1 MKKLLIYI
9 LSIFSLIVPFPTFAM
24 KDMSALSYAERAAI
38 VGGKVVGTVVGAKVF
53 QQLGRRYIDSAFFA
67 QREPELNFSDLEDL
81 DMDLGDINLELDLD
95 ADVPSGKSGKEEQEG
110 ADVADLFTAARS
122 ESKDREAG
130 EKNKLVGK
138 FFIDLI
144 KPGQRVGFGVGA
156 VAGYNLGGYLINRG
170 IAWRHGV
177 RYSTEKICRFFN
189 LNIGQYKTLVLSAE
203 KKDLKEIRE
212 ALADFYEKRFG
223 QTWKKRLFN
232 LLYKY
237 DCYASYLVK
246 NKKKLLSESERD
258 LLRMIEIGAAINTIY
273 DSKKPSAVKCV
284 EAACTMY
291 QLLGFMPCHERGDS
305 EVTGESFDVAGDQ
318 YRTLILHAEKGNLEA
333 MRKAFEIFYHSRFG
347 TGWQKRLIDLF
358 YKYDCYADYLFQH
371 RNRVLSRE
379 EGDLL
384 RMIEIGAEVYAA
396 YSSKKSE
403 PAASVEAARGMYQ
416 LLGFMPQSDKWER

>member
-95 ADVPSGKSGKEEQEG
+95 ADVPSGKSGKEEEEAQRKAEELKEAERVKYEEARQEG
-110 ADVADLFTAARS
+110 ADVANLLTRS

-156 VAGYNLGGYLINRG
+156 VAGYNIGGYLVNRG

-258 LLRMIEIGAAINTIY
+258 LLRMIEI
-273 DSKKPSAVKCV
+273 
-284 EAACTMY
+284 
-291 QLLGFMPCHERGDS
+291 
-305 EVTGESFDVAGDQ
+305 
-318 YRTLILHAEKGNLEA
+318 
-333 MRKAFEIFYHSRFG
+333 
-347 TGWQKRLIDLF
+347 
-358 YKYDCYADYLFQH
+358 
-371 RNRVLSRE
+371 
-379 EGDLL
+379 
-384 RMIEIGAEVYAA
+384 
-396 YSSKKSE
+396 
-403 PAASVEAARGMYQ
+403 
-416 LLGFMPQSDKWER
+416 